1 MKPTAVVFDLDGT
14 LIDSRR
20 DLAAAINALRADLG
34 LAPVPLADIGE
45 MVGEGARVLVRR
57 ALRGER
63 PEDDLPAAQ
72 ARFLEHYDRLC
83 LETTRPY
90 PGMVELL
97 AALAAE
103 RPLALLTNKPERQT
117 KKLLAALDLAPRF
130 RVVVGGD
137 TLSVRKP
144 DPATLAHIATVLA
157 VPPSSLI
164 LVGDSRIDLDTAIA
178 AGSACALVTW
188 GYGTCTAADLARA
201 TAVAHDAAEL
211 ARALGANQTR
221 KSRSWSP

>member
-1 MKPTAVVFDLDGT
+1 MTPAAIAFDLDGT

-20 DLAAAINALRADLG
+20 DLAAAINALRSDLD
-34 LAPVPLADIGE
+34 LAPLPLAEIGE

-117 KKLLAALDLAPRF
+117 RKLLAALDLAPRF

-137 TLSVRKP
+137 TLAVRKP
-144 DPATLAHIATVLA
+144 DPATLVHVAAALDV
-157 VPPSSLI
+157 VPSALT
-164 LVGDSRIDLDTAIA
+164 LVGDSRIDLETALA
-178 AGSACALVTW
+178 AGCPCVLVSW
-188 GYGTCTAADLARA
+188 GYGTCTAAELARA
-201 TAVAHDAAEL
+201 TSVARDAAEL
-211 ARALGANQTR
+211 ARALGA
-221 KSRSWSP
+221 SPASLGS